1 MNAILYMSLTLSFIS
16 AIYCSWGTFSYP
28 DIGLRLNNQ
37 NHRVIVET
45 VEPQSWAAQHFIH
58 SGDQVV
64 LIDDHSAAQN
74 MTANKNGY
82 LYRSKTLAIIGQSG
96 MQSYVINNKR
106 TFIQVLF
113 SFVIPVLFFISCIS
127 LAGLIL
133 KRKENISKEQ
143 SLLFIFLITIAPLFL
158 EISANH
164 RIGHWIIYPVEFS
177 MTMSLALLA
186 HFLITF
192 FHLGHSRVNY
202 YLISI
207 LYAGS
212 AIAVLLDLVNTR
224 ITSFITYSPLFV
236 YSFFEI
242 GLIVW
247 LLARLFVE
255 SRGEANEK
263 TVKFLLFGF
272 LLAFLPFIVFFVLP
286 RLVFGQ
292 GILSWQWTTPFF
304 LLVPLTL
311 GYLVLSK
318 ALVDVDFIIGRL
330 FYYGAISL
338 VGTGFMTVYYILCQA
353 TKRPLND
360 IRFSLL
366 AFITLLLF
374 LYAKEY
380 IDFYL
385 RDFLFPARKDYQD
398 SIGRVLRTAK
408 QGYRLRDLIRVM
420 KQELEHNLPV
430 ENVILRE
437 IKANSPLSQRESDAE
452 NKTMPAAGRLMEFRT
467 NDSGFSV
474 LLFRDGKISLVLSGE
489 WSRPRLRLNIEEKL
503 WLEMILSN
511 AQILIE
517 NLYKAVELID
527 LLDQKGKQSADL
539 PVTVKKVLFHV
550 ADRER
555 QRLARDLHD
564 TTVQNLLALARDI
577 DSEQEKYKDSLYK
590 SQLGMIRQR
599 VLGNTH
605 ELRRVIRDLYPEV
618 LQMSTLGHALL
629 NLVAYVENDAS
640 FSIHPYI
647 EDGLEIDNIDL
658 KTAIYRVIQELLSNA
673 VKHAL
678 AKNVTLILAKQENY
692 YELLYDDDG
701 IGTDKEMLDRSFSTM
716 GIPGIIGRVESM
728 GGTIEIQSK
737 ENEAPNK
744 GFHVAI
750 IWPMP

>member
-1 MNAILYMSLTLSFIS
+1 MRFLLFTSLALSIIV
-16 AIYCSWGTFSYP
+16 AIYCSWGTLHYT

-37 NHRVIVET
+37 SHKVIVDN
-45 VEPQSWAAQHFIH
+45 VEPQSWAAQHSIR

-64 LIDDHSAAQN
+64 LIDDHPASQN
-74 MTANKNGY
+74 MAAEKNIYVFGIRT
-82 LYRSKTLAIIGQSG
+82 LVVMDKTGL
-96 MQSYVINNKR
+96 QSYTINNKR
-106 TFIQVLF
+106 TFIPLLF
-113 SFVIPVLFFISCIS
+113 SFIIPALFFISCIF

-133 KRKENISKEQ
+133 KRKEKMSKEQ
-143 SLLFIFLITIAPLFL
+143 SLLFILLIVIAPIFL

-164 RIGHWIIYPVEFS
+164 RIAHWIIYPVEFS
-177 MTMSLALLA
+177 MTISLVLLI
-186 HFLITF
+186 HFLMTF
-192 FHLGHSRVNY
+192 FHICGLRVKQF
-202 YLISI
+202 LIPTLYICSMVVVI
-207 LYAGS
+207 LE
-212 AIAVLLDLVNTR
+212 IFNNIFL
-224 ITSFITYSPLFV
+224 ITYSPLFI

-242 GLIVW
+242 GIIIW
-247 LLARLFVE
+247 LLARLFAE

-272 LLAFLPFIVFFVLP
+272 LLAFLPFIVCFVLP
-286 RLVFGQ
+286 RLIFRQ
-292 GILSWQWTTPFF
+292 EILSWQWTTPFF

-338 VGTGFMTVYYILCQA
+338 VGTGFMTVYYVVCQA

-430 ENVILRE
+430 EHVILRE
-437 IKANSPLSQRESDAE
+437 IKAGSPLGQRESDAE
-452 NKTMPAAGRLMEFRT
+452 NKMMPAAGRLMEFRT
-467 NDSGFSV
+467 NDRGFSV
-474 LLFRDGKISLVLSGE
+474 LLFRDGKVSLVLSGE
-489 WSRPRLRLNIEEKL
+489 WSRPRLRLNIEERL
-503 WLEMILSN
+503 WLETILSN

-555 QRLARDLHD
+555 QRLAHDLHD

-590 SQLGMIRQR
+590 NQLGMIRQR

-618 LQMSTLGHALL
+618 LRMSTLGHALL
-629 NLVAYVENDAS
+629 NLIVYTEEQAP

-647 EDGLEIDNIDL
+647 EDELEIDDIDL

-673 VKHAL
+673 VKHAR

-701 IGTDKEMLDRSFSTM
+701 IGTDKEVLDRSFSTM

-737 ENEAPNK
+737 ENEVPNK